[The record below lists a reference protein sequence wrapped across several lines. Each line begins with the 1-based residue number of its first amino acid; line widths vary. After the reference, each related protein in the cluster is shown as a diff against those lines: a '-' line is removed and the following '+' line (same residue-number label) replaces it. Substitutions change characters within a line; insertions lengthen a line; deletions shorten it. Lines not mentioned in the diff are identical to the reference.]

1 MKTKD
6 IKPHIGIF
14 GRRNCGKS
22 SLINV
27 LCGHDIAIVSDIPGT
42 TTDPVKKSVEIFRIG
57 PAIIVDTAGIDDTGD
72 LGQKRIKKSYLAIRT
87 IDLAVLLISGNT
99 FGSFEEDLIAE
110 FNKYEVPFL
119 IVHNKSDI
127 QPLNNETKNII
138 SRISE
143 NITEISITDN
153 KGVDQ
158 LVEMLKKLMPET
170 VYVKPSL
177 FGGIVNPKDIVLLVT
192 PIDSEAPEG
201 RMILPQA
208 MAIRDSLDKHAICT
222 LVRETEL
229 EDFMKLGIRPN
240 LVVTDSQAF
249 EYVSSVVPEDIP
261 LTSFS
266 IVFSRLKGDFEAYIK
281 GTVQIANLKDGDKVL
296 ILESCTH
303 HVSCEDIGRF
313 KLPEWIKKYTGKKLE
328 FDIVAGLAEIKG
340 NPEDYAIVI
349 QCGGCVVTR
358 KQVLSR
364 LKAFTDKDIPVTN
377 YGMAIA
383 FVHGIFDRVISPFKR
398 F

>member
-1 MKTKD
+1 MKSKD

-22 SLINV
+22 SLINT

-42 TTDPVKKSVEIFRIG
+42 TTDPVKKSVEIFGIG

-99 FGSFEEDLIAE
+99 FGSFEEELIAE
-110 FNKYEVPFL
+110 FNKYKVPFL

-127 QPLNNETKNII
+127 LSLNNETKTAL
-138 SRISE
+138 SRISK

-153 KGVDQ
+153 KGVEQ

-170 VYVKPSL
+170 VYVRPSL
-177 FGGIVNPKDIVLLVT
+177 FGGIVNPKDVVLLVT

-229 EDFMKLGIRPN
+229 EDFIKLGIRPK

-281 GTVQIANLKDGDKVL
+281 GTAQIANLKDGDKVL

-313 KLPEWIKKYTGKKLE
+313 KLPEWIKKYTGNILE
-328 FDIVAGLAEIKG
+328 FEIVAGLAEIKG

-358 KQVLSR
+358 KQGLRR
-364 LKAFTDKDIPVTN
+364 LKAFIDKDIPATN

-383 FVHGIFDRVISPFKR
+383 FVHGIFDRVIAPFKV
-398 F
+398 